1 MLRKMYFRIFSYIL
15 VNHFCNRIKSFF
27 YINKCYYKQKY
38 HFIGNSM
45 LKRRKEITETFNS
58 YQINTVEN
66 VYHLSH
72 IESRISRLIIGI
84 QSEK

>member
-1 MLRKMYFRIFSYIL
+1 
-15 VNHFCNRIKSFF
+15 
-27 YINKCYYKQKY
+27 
-38 HFIGNSM
+38 M

-72 IESRISRLIIGI
+72 IGSRISRLIIGI

>member
-1 MLRKMYFRIFSYIL
+1 
-15 VNHFCNRIKSFF
+15 
-27 YINKCYYKQKY
+27 
-38 HFIGNSM
+38 M